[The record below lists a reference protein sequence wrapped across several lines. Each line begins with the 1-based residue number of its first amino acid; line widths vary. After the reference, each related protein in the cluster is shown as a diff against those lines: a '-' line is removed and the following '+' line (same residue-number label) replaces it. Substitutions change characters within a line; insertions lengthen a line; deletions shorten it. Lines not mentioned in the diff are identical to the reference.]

1 VNKHQAAAF
10 LRLTL
15 MAERGMRERVF
26 RNDEK
31 KRKAKVSE
39 IDTALEALAVLK
51 VEAGVTDESHKPPPT
66 LFDQ

>member
-1 VNKHQAAAF
+1 
-10 LRLTL
+10 

>member
-1 VNKHQAAAF
+1 MNKHQAAAI
-10 LRLTL
+10 LRQTL
-15 MAERGMRERVF
+15 LAEREMRERVF

-31 KRKAKVSE
+31 KRKAKVSA

-51 VEAGVTDESHKPPPT
+51 AAAGVTDESHNPAPT